1 MCDGV
6 CVMPIDEQQP
16 DFALELKEE
25 IQRTLQE
32 KIVSS
37 QLAGLLHHTIPVI
50 GPAVVELM
58 TELAIER
65 TNRRVFEMFEYFTN
79 KIRDIG
85 EEKIDREWFRSE
97 EFQTLLF
104 EALRQLHVTHEREKI
119 AMLGVGLANSGAPG
133 FQDEERKELFIRFV
147 RDLTRQHI
155 KMLFE
160 LSPTPVSVDS
170 LPTGVA
176 HREERARQLEWDRR
190 PRLAPKND
198 DLLALQ
204 MLHAYGLVEENLSA
218 SAQQPQTPVVAHMS
232 TMADIQRAIGD
243 FSKSIASSKVTR
255 SFRLSRLG
263 ERFLKFMGLPRP
275 STSEGR

>member
-1 MCDGV
+1 
-6 CVMPIDEQQP
+6 MPIDEQQP